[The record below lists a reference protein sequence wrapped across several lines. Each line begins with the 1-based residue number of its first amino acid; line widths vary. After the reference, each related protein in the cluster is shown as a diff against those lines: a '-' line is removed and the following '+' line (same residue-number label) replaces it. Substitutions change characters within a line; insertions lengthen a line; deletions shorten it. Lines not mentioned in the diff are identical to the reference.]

1 MVARRAVSQMVPQS
15 TSLAPQFGDALV
27 RARVGDSGFESAVP
41 ADHIVIGTLEQEKN
55 PTLRDVIR

>member
-1 MVARRAVSQMVPQS
+1 MVPQS

-27 RARVGDSGFESAVP
+27 RARVGDGGFESAVP
-41 ADHIVIGTLEQEKN
+41 ADHVVIGTLEQEKN